1 MELEAMQ
8 VSVRQRVMDYLAL
21 AKPRVVGMV
30 LAVTMAGFCLGATG
44 STDWGLLPHLL
55 VGVMLAAGGTLALNQ
70 YVERKEDALMQRTRL
85 RPLPGGRIQPLPA
98 LYFGVV
104 VTLSG
109 LLYTTIL
116 VHALAG
122 VVTAVIAGTYLF
134 WYTPLKLKTS
144 LCSIVGAL
152 PGALPPVTGWVA
164 ARGEFGLEAWVIF
177 AVMFL
182 WQLPHSLA
190 IAWLYHEDYARAGF
204 RLLPVVHPDG
214 YSTGRQIV
222 INCLALLGV
231 GLCPTLI
238 GLTGPVY
245 FVAAFILGLV
255 FLGFG
260 VHAALARTAEATRR
274 LVLASLV
281 YLPVGFLVM
290 VLDKVPR
297 V

>member
-1 MELEAMQ
+1 MELEA
-8 VSVRQRVMDYLAL
+8 VKGTVRQRVMDYLAL
-21 AKPRVVGMV
+21 TKPRVVVMV
-30 LAVTMAGFCLGATG
+30 LAVTMAGFYMGTPG
-44 STDWGLLPHLL
+44 TTNWGILLHLL

-70 YVERKEDALMQRTRL
+70 YMERAEDALMLRTQW
-85 RPLPGGRIQPLPA
+85 RPLPDGRIQPLPA
-98 LYFGVV
+98 LCFGVV
-104 VTLSG
+104 VTISG
-109 LLYTTIL
+109 LLYTAVL
-116 VHALAG
+116 VHTMAG
-122 VVTAVIAGTYLF
+122 LVTAMISCSYLF

-144 LCSIVGAL
+144 LCSIVGAI

-164 ARGEFGLEAWVIF
+164 AQGELGLEVWVLF

-190 IAWLYHEDYARAGF
+190 IAWLYREDYARAGF
-204 RLLPVVHPDG
+204 RLLPVIHPDG
-214 YSTGRQIV
+214 SSTGRQIV

-231 GLCPTLI
+231 GLCPTLV
-238 GLTGPVY
+238 GMTGPVY
-245 FVAAFILGLV
+245 FVTAFLLGLV

-260 VHAALARTAEATRR
+260 VHAALVRTAEAIRR

-281 YLPVGFLVM
+281 YLPVVFLLM